1 MRGEWAAVEP
11 MAEEALAQAR
21 RYEQGRVLT
30 ICHGTLAWFL
40 TDRGDLE
47 RAEGH
52 LAEARRTIDLNG
64 ADRALHFIRIPE
76 ALLALERGDADGA
89 RKAAAKLPLPKGLWI
104 LADAHL
110 LAGEPDAAREIG
122 RRLAGAGVPGSYA
135 SALGEGILGLVARAE
150 EENTTDGD
158 LLSRSAAALAAL
170 GLPFEAAIFQFHT
183 GTAESLR
190 TALTAFDRLGAE
202 RWADRARRS
211 LRALGIRV
219 PSVRRRFPTP
229 DGTPLS
235 PRELEV
241 ARLVSEGLP
250 NAEIAARL
258 VLSVRTVE
266 SHLDHIYARLG
277 ISGRAALTRWVTT
290 NETAGT

>member
-1 MRGEWAAVEP
+1 MRGEWADVERL
-11 MAEEALAQAR
+11 AEAALAQAR
-21 RYEQGRVLT
+21 RYGQGRVLT
-30 ICHGTLAWFL
+30 IGHGTLAWFL
-40 TDRGDLE
+40 TDRGELE
-47 RAEGH
+47 RAEAQ

-64 ADRALHFIRIPE
+64 ADRALHWVRIPE

-89 RKAAAKLPLPKGLWI
+89 RKAAAKLPLPKGRWI

-110 LAGEPDAAREIG
+110 LADEREAAREIG
-122 RRLAGAGVPGSYA
+122 RRLAGAGPPGSYA
-135 SALGEGILGLVARAE
+135 SAIGDGILGVVARSE
-150 EENTTDGD
+150 EDDATGRD
-158 LLSRSAAALAAL
+158 LLSRAAAALVAL
-170 GLPFEAAIFQFHT
+170 GLPFEAAIFEFHS

-190 TALTAFDRLGAE
+190 AALATFERLGAE

-219 PSVRRRFPTP
+219 LSPRRRFPAP

-235 PRELEV
+235 RRELEV
-241 ARLVSEGLP
+241 AQLVSEGLP

-290 NETAGT
+290 NKPAGT